1 MHGSAMWYDVGLCG
15 IDFFQFGFSSI
26 FEKKTLIWFG
36 MSSVQKTRFGSDIVI
51 SSK

>member
-26 FEKKTLIWFG
+26 FEKKNFDLVRNEFG
-36 MSSVQKTRFGSDIVI
+36 SKNTVRFGYCN
-51 SSK
+51 